1 MYFIFLLG
9 GAVYKPSKTSF
20 LFSIKNKDNL
30 APFKAN
36 IQTPKD
42 AILAHD
48 AYGALF
54 GVGAKDLC
62 IGPKSIKYGQSHSE
76 FGNSYKLAQGGKY
89 FPAGNYQ
96 FTPSEIEVFF

>member
-1 MYFIFLLG
+1 M
-9 GAVYKPSKTSF
+9 
-20 LFSIKNKDNL
+20 FSLKNKDNL
-30 APFKAN
+30 PPFKAN

-42 AILAHD
+42 AILAHN
-48 AYGALF
+48 AYGSLF

-62 IGPKSIKYGQSHSE
+62 IGPKSIEYGQSHSE